1 MMVDMTEGLDKIG
14 QFVVLVQNNLEQMK
28 IDVT

>member
-1 MMVDMTEGLDKIG
+1 MVDMTEGLDKIG